1 MMKDRAA
8 RKAICKLG
16 RRLVER
22 GLAHGST
29 GNISVRSAKGY
40 VFTPTGAALDALEP
54 DDLSLVSAEGEHLC
68 GLAPTK
74 ELHLHRAMYDAR
86 PSAQAIVHTHST
98 HCVAVTLL
106 PRVNH
111 DDALPALTPYYIM
124 RVGYA
129 PVVPYF
135 PPGDPQLAATAG
147 RYAAGRN
154 VLLLAHHGPVVA
166 GTSLEDAAMILEELE
181 ENARLYLLVAH
192 DKYRTLDAG
201 AVKELRERF
210 PTENS

>member
-1 MMKDRAA
+1 MKDRVA
-8 RKAICKLG
+8 RKSICRLG
-16 RRLVER
+16 RHLVER
-22 GLAHGST
+22 GLVHGT
-29 GNISVRSAKGY
+29 AGNISVRTDRGY
-40 VFTPTGAALDALEP
+40 LLTPTGCALDALDP
-54 DDLSLVSAEGEHLC
+54 DDLSLVSADGEHVS

-74 ELHLHRAMYDAR
+74 EHHLHRAMYEAR
-86 PSAQAIVHTHST
+86 PSARAIVHTHST

-106 PRVNH
+106 PHIHH

-135 PPGDPQLAATAG
+135 PPGDPELAATVG
-147 RYAAGRN
+147 RYATGRN

-166 GTSLEDAAMILEELE
+166 GASLDDAAMILEELE
-181 ENARLYLLVAH
+181 ENARLFLLVAH
-192 DKYRTLDAG
+192 DRYRTLDAG
-201 AVKELRERF
+201 AVKDLRERF

>member
-1 MMKDRAA
+1 MKDRAA

-22 GLAHGST
+22 GLVHGT
-29 GNISVRSAKGY
+29 AGNISVRTADGY
-40 VFTPTGAALDALEP
+40 LFTPTGAALDMLDP
-54 DDLSLVSAEGEHLC
+54 DDLALVSPQGEQRS
-68 GLAPTK
+68 GPAATK

-106 PRVNH
+106 PHIHH

-135 PPGDPQLAATAG
+135 PPGDPELAATVG
-147 RYAAGRN
+147 RYATGRN

-166 GTSLEDAAMILEELE
+166 GASLDDAMMILEELE
-181 ENARLYLLVAH
+181 ENARLFLLVAH
-192 DKYRTLDAG
+192 NKYRTLDAG
-201 AVKELRERF
+201 AVKDLRERF

>member
-1 MMKDRAA
+1 MKERAA

-22 GLAHGST
+22 GLVHGT
-29 GNISVRSAKGY
+29 AGNISVRTADGY
-40 VFTPTGAALDALEP
+40 LFTPTGAALDVLEP
-54 DDLSLVSAEGEHLC
+54 DDLALVSPEGEHVS
-68 GLAPTK
+68 GRPPTK
-74 ELHLHRAMYDAR
+74 EQQLHRAMYDAR
-86 PSAQAIVHTHST
+86 PSAGAIIHTHST

-106 PRVNH
+106 PHIHH

-129 PVVPYF
+129 PIVPYF
-135 PPGDPQLAATAG
+135 PPGDPELAAAVG

-154 VLLLAHHGPVVA
+154 VLLLAHHGPVIA
-166 GTSLEDAAMILEELE
+166 GASLDDAAMILEELE
-181 ENARLYLLVAH
+181 ENARLFLLVAH
-192 DKYRTLDAG
+192 DRYRTLDAG
-201 AVKELRERF
+201 AVKDLRERF

>member
-1 MMKDRAA
+1 MKDRAA

-22 GLAHGST
+22 GLVHGTT
-29 GNISVRSAKGY
+29 GNISVRSADGY
-40 VFTPTGAALDALEP
+40 IFTPTGAALDKLEP
-54 DDLSLVSAEGEHLC
+54 DDLSLVSADGEHLS

-74 ELHLHRAMYDAR
+74 EQHLHRAMYDAR
-86 PSAQAIVHTHST
+86 PSAGAIVHTHST

-106 PRVNH
+106 PHVHH

-135 PPGDPQLAATAG
+135 PPGDPGLAAAVG
-147 RYAAGRN
+147 RYATGRN
-154 VLLLAHHGPVVA
+154 VLLLAHHGPVIA
-166 GTSLEDAAMILEELE
+166 GTSLEDAATILEELE
-181 ENARLYLLVAH
+181 ENARLFLLVAH
-192 DKYRTLDAG
+192 SKYRSLDAD
-201 AVKELRERF
+201 AVKDLRERF